1 MPQRSARRQSAIT
14 AAQTDASVKALVLLC
29 KGKTFFA
36 GADIK
41 EFARPPQEPK
51 LTDVIQCLEQAQ
63 KPVIAAIHGTA
74 LGGGLEVALGCHYRI
89 ATSDARFGLPEV
101 NLGLLP
107 GAGGT
112 QRLPRLIGVA
122 KALDMIVD
130 GKPISAQHALR
141 LGLVDEIA
149 EADLASAAL
158 ALARRVQHEDLAQR
172 RVSTLAAPEADSELF
187 TAAEENLRQRRRGYE
202 APLSCVKAV
211 RASVEQ
217 PFDKGLQIERALFD
231 ELKAS
236 PQSRA
241 LRHAFF
247 AERQLYKLPFAAKSR
262 SVSRAAVIGAGTMGG
277 GIAMCFANAG
287 IPVRVLEKDAER
299 LSQGLARI
307 EENYANSARRGRLSA
322 GDVAQRLACIQGSTR
337 FEDLADVDLII
348 EAVFEEIGLKH
359 EIFKTLDRVCKPG
372 AILASNTSY
381 LDIDN
386 IASATR
392 RPQDVVGMHFFSPA
406 HVMQLL
412 ENVRGSATSDDV
424 CATVMEVGRRLGKVS
439 VLVRSCDGFVG
450 NRMLSKRTRES
461 YFLLQEGASPFQID
475 RVLREFGF
483 PMGPFAMSDLAGLDV
498 GWRNR
503 QSRLQK
509 LTPREREC
517 DMLDRMYAA
526 GRLGQK
532 TLGGF
537 YDYDS
542 DRKATPS
549 LATETLVAAHRA
561 ASGRQA
567 RQISDQ
573 EILERC
579 LYSMIN
585 EAAYILE
592 ENIVERASDIDVVW
606 LKGYGFPAFRGGP
619 LCYADQIGL
628 PAILAGLRKYES
640 EHGSQY
646 WKPANLIVKLA
657 QEGRGFHDGSA

>member
-1 MPQRSARRQSAIT
+1 MIARADYRATHANWNDLMATSTRGASAIVGVGTTPGWNSPGFSALDQLGIAVQAAAADAGIGVDQIDGLFTSTLTHFMPALSVAEYLGIHPTYMDGTNIGGSSFLAHLLSATLALQAGLCKVACICYGSNQLSAGGKLTTLTEPAPWEAMYSPRNPISGYALATARHPVNAIT
-14 AAQTDASVKALVLLC
+14 ADTIMSTTTSTPVVTNHLFVAEHQLH
-29 KGKTFFA
+29 
-36 GADIK
+36 
-41 EFARPPQEPK
+41 K
-51 LTDVIQCLEQAQ
+51 LSLA
-63 KPVIAAIHGTA
+63 
-74 LGGGLEVALGCHYRI
+74 
-89 ATSDARFGLPEV
+89 
-101 NLGLLP
+101 
-107 GAGGT
+107 
-112 QRLPRLIGVA
+112 A
-122 KALDMIVD
+122 KA
-130 GKPISAQHALR
+130 
-141 LGLVDEIA
+141 
-149 EADLASAAL
+149 
-158 ALARRVQHEDLAQR
+158 
-172 RVSTLAAPEADSELF
+172 
-187 TAAEENLRQRRRGYE
+187 
-202 APLSCVKAV
+202 
-211 RASVEQ
+211 
-217 PFDKGLQIERALFD
+217 
-231 ELKAS
+231 
-236 PQSRA
+236 
-241 LRHAFF
+241 
-247 AERQLYKLPFAAKSR
+247 R
-262 SVSRAAVIGAGTMGG
+262 SVNRAAVIGAGTMGG

-287 IPVRVLEKDAER
+287 IPVVLLEKDAER
-299 LSQGLARI
+299 LSQGMARI

-337 FEDLADVDLII
+337 FEDLADVDLVI

-372 AILASNTSY
+372 AILASNTSF
-381 LDIDN
+381 LDIDT

-406 HVMQLL
+406 NVMQLL

-424 CATVMEVGRRLGKVS
+424 CATVMDVGRRLGKVA

-450 NRMLSKRTRES
+450 NRMLAKRTRES
-461 YFLLQEGASPFQID
+461 HFLLQEGASPFQID
-475 RVLREFGF
+475 RVLRDFGL
-483 PMGPFAMSDLAGLDV
+483 PMGPFAMADLAGLDV

-503 QSRLQK
+503 QSRLPN

-517 DMLDRMYAA
+517 DMLDRMVAA

-532 TLGGF
+532 TQGGF
-537 YDYDS
+537 YDYDN

-549 LATETLVAAHRA
+549 PAAEALVAAHRA

-606 LKGYGFPAFRGGP
+606 LKGYGFPAYRGGP
-619 LCYADQIGL
+619 LCYADQVGL
-628 PAILAGLRKYES
+628 PAILAGLRKYEA

-657 QEGRGFHDGSA
+657 QEGRGFHDGPA

>member
-1 MPQRSARRQSAIT
+1 
-14 AAQTDASVKALVLLC
+14 
-29 KGKTFFA
+29 
-36 GADIK
+36 
-41 EFARPPQEPK
+41 PK
-51 LTDVIQCLEQAQ
+51 LADVIQCLEQSQ
-63 KPVIAAIHGTA
+63 KPVIAAMHGTA

-89 ATSDARFGLPEV
+89 ATPDARFGLPEV
-101 NLGLLP
+101 KLGLLP

-112 QRLPRLIGVA
+112 QRLPRLIGA
-122 KALDMIVD
+122 AEALEMIVD

-141 LGLVDEIA
+141 IGLVDELA
-149 EADLASAAL
+149 DADLASAAL

-172 RVSTLAAPEADSELF
+172 RVSALAAPEADSELF
-187 TAAEENLRQRRRGYE
+187 TAAEQRLRQRHRGFE

-211 RASVEQ
+211 RAAVEQ

-247 AERQLYKLPFAAKSR
+247 AERQLHKLPFAAKAR
-262 SVSRAAVIGAGTMGG
+262 PVSRAAVIGAGTMGG

-287 IPVRVLEKDAER
+287 IPVVLLEKDAER

-337 FEDLADVDLII
+337 FEDLADVDLVI

-359 EIFKTLDRVCKPG
+359 EIFKTLDLVCKPG

-406 HVMQLL
+406 NVMQLL

-424 CATVMEVGRRLGKVS
+424 CATVMEVGRRLGKVA

-475 RVLREFGF
+475 RVLRDFGL
-483 PMGPFAMSDLAGLDV
+483 PMGPFAMADLAGLDV

-503 QSRLQK
+503 QSRLRN

-517 DMLDRMYAA
+517 DMLDRMVAA

-532 TLGGF
+532 TQGGF

-549 LATETLVAAHRA
+549 PAAETLVAAHRA

-579 LYSMIN
+579 LYS
-585 EAAYILE
+585 
-592 ENIVERASDIDVVW
+592 
-606 LKGYGFPAFRGGP
+606 
-619 LCYADQIGL
+619 
-628 PAILAGLRKYES
+628 
-640 EHGSQY
+640 
-646 WKPANLIVKLA
+646 
-657 QEGRGFHDGSA
+657 

>member
-1 MPQRSARRQSAIT
+1 
-14 AAQTDASVKALVLLC
+14 
-29 KGKTFFA
+29 
-36 GADIK
+36 
-41 EFARPPQEPK
+41 PK
-51 LTDVIQCLEQAQ
+51 LADVIQCLEQSQ
-63 KPVIAAIHGTA
+63 KPVIAAMHGTA

-89 ATSDARFGLPEV
+89 ATPDARFGLPEV
-101 NLGLLP
+101 KLGLLP

-112 QRLPRLIGVA
+112 QRLPRLIGA
-122 KALDMIVD
+122 AEALEMIVD

-141 LGLVDEIA
+141 IGLVDELA
-149 EADLASAAL
+149 DADLASAAL

-172 RVSTLAAPEADSELF
+172 RVSALAAPEADSELF
-187 TAAEENLRQRRRGYE
+187 TAAEQRLRQRHRGFE

-211 RASVEQ
+211 RAAVEQ

-247 AERQLYKLPFAAKSR
+247 AERQLHKLPFAAKAR
-262 SVSRAAVIGAGTMGG
+262 PVSRAAVIGAGTMGG

-287 IPVRVLEKDAER
+287 IPVVLLEKDAER

-337 FEDLADVDLII
+337 FEDLADVDLVI

-359 EIFKTLDRVCKPG
+359 EIFKTLDLVCKPG

-406 HVMQLL
+406 NVMQLL

-424 CATVMEVGRRLGKVS
+424 CATVMEVGRRLGKVA

-475 RVLREFGF
+475 RVLRDFGL
-483 PMGPFAMSDLAGLDV
+483 PMGPFAMADLAGLDV

-503 QSRLQK
+503 QSRLRN

-517 DMLDRMYAA
+517 DMLDRMVAA

-532 TLGGF
+532 TQGGF

-549 LATETLVAAHRA
+549 PAAETLVAAHRA

-585 EAAYILE
+585 EAAHILE

-606 LKGYGFPAFRGGP
+606 LKGYGFPAYQGGP

-628 PAILAGLRKYES
+628 PAILAGLHKYEA

-657 QEGRGFHDGSA
+657 QEGRGFHDGPA